1 MKIYNVNGLEEMTAD
16 IGKIVIYGHGV
27 KLYETD
33 NGQFEQC
40 SIKANDNGINK
51 VSSIYGGEVYA
62 ITLEKPIKRAN
73 KENLNRNDNYTLTYS
88 PDYCRWEKRK
98 ALYIHESEINVTDLG
113 LVLAF
118 ETEEEKQYLQTVK
131 LCFKYPITVTT
142 LHAEKIPCSGD
153 WKIPDKGR
161 WGSGYGTE
169 ETPCYDTYD
178 TTESAFAKRHNIPAE
193 KGVIKRWKTLDVIE
207 NARIICT
214 ERYYRKTEYSPE
226 RERKNAIA
234 KALNDSKQFSTSFSH
249 YDIDKL
255 EKVLNITLKAI

>member
-40 SIKANDNGINK
+40 NLKTNDNGINK

-88 PDYCRWEKRK
+88 PDYAKWDKRK
-98 ALYIHESEINVTDLG
+98 ALYIHESEIAVTDCG

-153 WKIPDKGR
+153 WKIPDNGK
-161 WGSGYGTE
+161 WASGYGTPE
-169 ETPCYDTYD
+169 IPCYDTYD
-178 TTESAFAKRHNIPAE
+178 CSKSIINPGTD
-193 KGVIKRWKTLDVIE
+193 KGVIKRWKTLDVVE
-207 NARIICT
+207 NARIFCT

-226 RERKNAIA
+226 RERKNAVA
-234 KALNDSKQFSTSFSH
+234 KKLNESKLFSTSFSH
-249 YDIDKL
+249 FDVDKL
-255 EKVLNITLKAI
+255 EKVLNVKLPA